1 MKTETFFAILGSL
14 TVGAIAVLV
23 IIDYV
28 TLSLCGVI

>member
-1 MKTETFFAILGSL
+1 MKTETFFGVLGLL

-23 IIDYV
+23 IIDYI